1 MEFTTSSESR
11 ELPDRDSQLVPLK
24 QYLAENP
31 DADRGRI
38 LRQIADGIERY
49 HNVDHMIHGAIKMA
63 NVVVD
68 EHGNAH
74 LMKSAASVPI
84 TSQPSTPATPE
95 ERLPMTSATDIY
107 ALGWLTFHVFTD
119 IDPQDLARNPK
130 IMSMIASG
138 VKPNRPG
145 LNTLPTKRGLNDSIW
160 AVLLQCWGISPAAR
174 PSITAFLRSFDVP
187 APALAP
193 KDLQG

>member
-1 MEFTTSSESR
+1 MASTTSPEIR
-11 ELPDRDSQLVPLK
+11 ALPDRNSQLVPLE

-31 DADRGRI
+31 DVDRGRI
-38 LRQIADGIERY
+38 LRQIADSIETY

-74 LMKSAASVPI
+74 LMKSTANVPI
-84 TSQPSTPATPE
+84 TSLPSTPATPQ
-95 ERLPMTSATDIY
+95 ERLPMTTATDIY
-107 ALGWLTFHVFTD
+107 ALAWLTFHVFTD
-119 IDPQDLARNPK
+119 INPQDLASNPK
-130 IMSMIASG
+130 IMNMIASG

-145 LNTLPTKRGLNDSIW
+145 PNTLPTQRGLNDSIW
-160 AVLLQCWGISPAAR
+160 AVLLQCWVISPVAR

-193 KDLQG
+193 KDVQG